1 VAPSVGAPGT
11 RTGPVALT
19 LAVVVGVDV
28 HATLP
33 GVLDQ
38 LPGQAIVVDDGSQ
51 PPLEGATHRHSRNQG
66 YGAAQK
72 TGYRAALDAGAERIL
87 LIHGDGQYAVPDV
100 LALSDALDQAD
111 IVLGSRFLGPDRGA
125 VVPWWRRTANRGLTA
140 LGNRLLGT
148 SLSEMHTGARA
159 YRAEALR
166 SIPFGDFSDDYVFDQ
181 QLIAAMARRG
191 LRFAERPV
199 RASYGPDIQSIGLGR
214 SILYGLG
221 CVRVLAQRRPSR

>member
-1 VAPSVGAPGT
+1 M
-11 RTGPVALT
+11 ALT

-28 HATLP
+28 HSTLP
-33 GVLDQ
+33 EVLAQ
-38 LPGQAIVVDDGSQ
+38 LSVEAIVVDDGSQ
-51 PPLEGATHRHSRNQG
+51 PPLEAATHRHSRNQG

-87 LIHGDGQYAVPDV
+87 LVHGDGQYAVPDV
-100 LALSDALDQAD
+100 LALADGLDQAD
-111 IVLGSRFLGPDRGA
+111 IVLGSRFLASDGGA
-125 VVPWWRRTANRGLTA
+125 FVPWWRRTGNRALTA

-159 YRAEALR
+159 YRADALR
-166 SIPFGDFSDDYVFDQ
+166 RIPFGDFSDDYVFDQ
-181 QLIAAMARRG
+181 QLIAAMAREG

-199 RASYGPDIQSIGLGR
+199 RASYGPTVQSISLRR
-214 SILYGLG
+214 SIVYGLG